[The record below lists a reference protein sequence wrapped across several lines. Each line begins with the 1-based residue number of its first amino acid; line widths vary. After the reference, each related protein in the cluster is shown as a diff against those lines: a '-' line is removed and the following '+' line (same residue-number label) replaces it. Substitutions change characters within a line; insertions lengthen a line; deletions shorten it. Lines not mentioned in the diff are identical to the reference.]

1 MARAG
6 DPGEGGHKPST
17 GEVQAESNR
26 ITERLIATEMSWP
39 VDRTRVIINA
49 IPSSVES
56 KLGQSAISERMNDLT
71 TYAATAPTMVRPGDC
86 AADLCARERLGRMII
101 A

>member
-17 GEVQAESNR
+17 GEAQAESNR
-26 ITERLIATEMSWP
+26 IAERLIATEMPWL

-49 IPSSVES
+49 ILSSVGL

-71 TYAATAPTMVRPGDC
+71 TYAATGPTMVRPGDC
-86 AADLCARERLGRMII
+86 AADRCTRERPDHRRQ
-101 A
+101 